1 MASDR
6 PTDKDLQ
13 EKALYDII
21 QYLPLDKMDLK
32 KGYKV
37 LDMSG
42 ITSSNCFVEKKEK
55 TLSNF
60 IETGL
65 FSIGNNGLIDNTVKE
80 KLYEEIEERLDDIIS
95 EGILR
100 ELVEF

>member
-1 MASDR
+1 MARLLFS
-6 PTDKDLQ
+6 L
-13 EKALYDII
+13 LYHTWIRLFI
-21 QYLPLDKMDLK
+21 LK
-32 KGYKV
+32 KKILTCDYPK
-37 LDMSG
+37 
-42 ITSSNCFVEKKEK
+42 KKEK

-65 FSIGNNGLIDNTVKE
+65 FSVGSNGLIDNTVKE
-80 KLYEEIEERLDDIIS
+80 KLYEEIEERLEDIIS